1 MQVTFTSL
9 DEEMNRIQ
17 YEASVKQEENY
28 FIFEDKSVSDT
39 QVKLLIESEVVHLIR
54 FGQVQMEMI
63 FDPKKKTMGHYQ
75 NEMGLEFQFM
85 IVCTKL
91 SISKDCVIIHY
102 QMILDETIKTKH
114 KITLLF
120 H

>member
-1 MQVTFTSL
+1 MQVTFSSL

-28 FIFEDKSVSDT
+28 LIFEDKSVPNT
-39 QVKLLIESEVVHLIR
+39 WVKILIESEVIHLVR
-54 FGQVQMEMI
+54 YGQVQMEMT
-63 FDPKKKTMGHYQ
+63 FDPTKKTIGHYQ
-75 NEMGLEFQFM
+75 NEMGLDFNFM
-85 IVCTKL
+85 IDCSKL
-91 SISKDCVIIHY
+91 SISKEHITIHY

-114 KITLLF
+114 KISLLF